1 MDQLAVLSFPDK
13 ESWGSWLAANHLS
26 AAGVWLKIAKKGSG
40 LPTVT
45 YAEAVELA
53 LCYGWIDSQMRGL
66 DQDFFVQRFT
76 PRRPRSKWS
85 VINRRKAE
93 ELIESGAMAPAGLAE
108 VERARADG
116 RWDRAY
122 EGSRNA
128 TVPTDLQ
135 AALDADP
142 RALRF
147 FETLDRGNRYSILF
161 RIEDAKR
168 PETRARRISAFV
180 EMLAAGRT
188 IHQ

>member
-1 MDQLAVLSFPDK
+1 
-13 ESWGSWLAANHLS
+13 
-26 AAGVWLKIAKKGSG
+26 
-40 LPTVT
+40 
-45 YAEAVELA
+45 
-53 LCYGWIDSQMRGL
+53 
-66 DQDFFVQRFT
+66 
-76 PRRPRSKWS
+76 
-85 VINRRKAE
+85 
-93 ELIESGAMAPAGLAE
+93 MAPAGLAE

-128 TVPTDLQ
+128 TVPADLQ